1 MSIRSHT
8 AVVAGAPP
16 QIEVRNAAGLVS
28 VTAVEGAADIQVQVE
43 ALDEAAEQWL
53 DRVEIDV
60 REAEPDAGDSP
71 LRLRVAVPERRLFR
85 SPSFAVRITTP
96 AGTAARI
103 AVASAHTQL
112 TGHFGRLE
120 LTGASADLDAE
131 HGTDV
136 HLRTASGVAR
146 IGTVDGQASLS
157 SASGDVHV
165 GRADGPL
172 QIRTASGK
180 AAIDTCSGTVTV
192 HTASGDVRV
201 GAAAGG
207 AVEVKTASGD
217 ITVGVVPGLRVWLDL
232 SSVSGRM
239 DSQLPD
245 DRPEGD
251 GPAALTLALRSVSGA
266 MRVYRAAS
274 VPPSAMV

>member
-28 VTAVEGAADIQVQVE
+28 VTAVEGAADIQVEVE

-60 REAEPDAGDSP
+60 RDAEPEAGDSP

-112 TGHFGRLE
+112 TGRFGTLE

-136 HLRTASGVAR
+136 HVRTASGVTR
-146 IGTVDGQASLS
+146 IGTVEGQGSLS

-165 GRADGPL
+165 GRAGGPL
-172 QIRTASGK
+172 KIRTASGK

-201 GAAAGG
+201 GAATGG

-217 ITVGVVPGLRVWLDL
+217 VTVGVAPGLRVWLDL

-239 DSQLPD
+239 QSGLAD
-245 DRPEGD
+245 DGAAGE
-251 GPAALTLALRSVSGA
+251 GPAQLSLTLRSVSGDL
-266 MRVYRAAS
+266 RVRTASAA
-274 VPPSAMV
+274 PAT